1 MTTNTLANIGLIVDR
16 EFKARVRKK
25 IFIIPTILLAVLACL
40 GMFVPTVIQL
50 LSQGDAQTKVVV
62 LNETGLVAGQDMA
75 GLVAYLDRTLNAGAT
90 NAGIGGGLASGA
102 NKPAFVV
109 TPATTTDAAALVQQV
124 KTGRLDSVLVI
135 GRQADGDVTFQY
147 TTKRDVTSTSVRQVR
162 QAVDFLAASDRL
174 QRAGLNAVEQ
184 QQAFS
189 PAVFTIISTS
199 SSTFNNGKSSQENFA
214 NYIITT
220 IMVVLMYVMIV
231 MYGTWIAQGVVEEKS
246 SRVMEI
252 MINAATPM
260 QLMFGKIIGVGGAAC
275 TQMGVIILGALA
287 GLALEGP
294 VNQMLLG
301 TTGLPAVNL
310 AGASVGLLLLS
321 FVFFVLGF
329 ALFSALHA
337 GMGSL
342 VSRQEDLSQAV
353 SPLQMLLL
361 PGYFLAVFA
370 LTAINETWVQILSF
384 FPLFTPM
391 LMIARIGISQVSAV
405 EILAGIALMIGAI
418 FLAVWIAAR
427 LYRNGILY
435 YGQKFKIWQY
445 LRQPDNV

>member
-1 MTTNTLANIGLIVDR
+1 MTTNTLANIGLIIER
-16 EFKARVRKK
+16 EFTARVRKK
-25 IFIIPTILLAVLACL
+25 IFIIPTILLAILACL
-40 GMFVPTVIQL
+40 GMFAPTVIQR

-62 LNETGLVAGQDMA
+62 LNKAGLVAGQDMA

-90 NAGIGGGLASGA
+90 NASTGGGLPSAS

-109 TPATTTDAAALVQQV
+109 TPATTTDAAALAQQV
-124 KTGRLDSVLVI
+124 KDGRIDSVLVI

-147 TTKRDVTSTSVRQVR
+147 TTKRDGTSTSVRQVG
-162 QAVDFLAASDRL
+162 QAANFLAASDRL
-174 QRAGLNAVEQ
+174 QRAGLNATEQ

-189 PAVFTIISTS
+189 PAVFTITSTS
-199 SSTFNNGKSSQENFA
+199 SSTFNNGKSDEENFA

-220 IMVVLMYVMIV
+220 LMVVLMYVMIV

-252 MINAATPM
+252 MINAATPL
-260 QLMFGKIIGVGGAAC
+260 QLMFGKILGVGGAAF
-275 TQMGVIILGALA
+275 TQMGAIILGALA
-287 GLALEGP
+287 GLALQGP
-294 VNQMLLG
+294 VNQALLG
-301 TTGLPAVNL
+301 TGGGTTVHVP
-310 AGASVGLLLLS
+310 GASVGLLLLS

-361 PGYFLAVFA
+361 PGYFIAVFA

-391 LMIARIGISQVSAV
+391 LMIARIGIGQISAV
-405 EILAGIALMIGAI
+405 EILAGIVLMIGAI

-435 YGQKFKIWQY
+435 YGQKFKIWQF
-445 LRQPDNV
+445 LRQPDNI